1 MIYNN
6 VKVDIKSYYQPNEIN
21 VLKQFVLDNLNFIKE
36 QKLSNIANKIK
47 RLKLR

>member
-21 VLKQFVLDNLNFIKE
+21 ELKQYVLDNLNFIKKE
-36 QKLSNIANKIK
+36 KLSNINDKIK
-47 RLKLR
+47 KLKRR